1 MWRKG
6 LHTHGITIII
16 FLFLL
21 ICISNILFFMIFT
34 VRKMFPMHKDFCIT
48 LYKRF
53 NVSRHP
59 PWFYAATMK
68 QRNKGGG
75 DTMYKAN
82 LQRCRSVTLCIS
94 RLVSRFFVPASFI
107 CTQCT
112 LFELYGFCDFLCLSP
127 SHSHT
132 THSTFMFIPAFL
144 FLHNKRISIAI
155 RHFVSPIVWE
165 IIGYKIVA
173 PRRPSYVTLPPSLL
187 FPPWKGFAILCK
199 KNK

>member
-1 MWRKG
+1 
-6 LHTHGITIII
+6 
-16 FLFLL
+16 
-21 ICISNILFFMIFT
+21 
-34 VRKMFPMHKDFCIT
+34 
-48 LYKRF
+48 
-53 NVSRHP
+53 
-59 PWFYAATMK
+59 MK

-127 SHSHT
+127 FHSHT

-144 FLHNKRISIAI
+144 FLHNKRNSIAI

-165 IIGYKIVA
+165 IIDYKIVA
-173 PRRPSYVTLPPSLL
+173 PRRPPYVTLPPSLL
-187 FPPWKGFAILCK
+187 FPHEKDLQYCVRKINSFVFFSLALLLSVIKINFERFLDLSFSR
-199 KNK
+199 KNKYTLTIQ